1 MKQLSL
7 VPRPPPPKLNPPGE
21 RSVLEGI
28 REHVSQ
34 LSPEELKVYLGQ
46 PENKVG
52 QPENEVER
60 AARKKAER
68 NARAR
73 EARRIK
79 KEEKAKP

>member
-1 MKQLSL
+1 MKQLSI
-7 VPRPPPPKLNPPGE
+7 VPRPPPHPKLNPPGE

-34 LSPEELKVYLGQ
+34 LSPEEVQVYLGQ
-46 PENKVG
+46 PEN
-52 QPENEVER
+52 EADR
-60 AARKKAER
+60 DARRRAER

-79 KEEKAKP
+79 KAEKAKR